1 MNDSRDKCSQTQIK
15 HLSPQ
20 VKHSSSHMKSEI
32 IAQQI
37 LKKLLSKRS
46 FQKYLIDSTVKE
58 ILNDTTTI
66 TTYGQQL
73 IIQNLHSES
82 LNYRRM
88 IINEN
93 IDLLICHLKLIA
105 ESFIKSCK

>member
-1 MNDSRDKCSQTQIK
+1 MRDDPEIRSPSQVK
-15 HLSPQ
+15 HPSPQ
-20 VKHSSSHMKSEI
+20 VKSEI

-37 LKKLLSKRS
+37 LKKLLAQRS
-46 FQKYLIDSTVKE
+46 FQKYLIDSTVTE
-58 ILNDTTTI
+58 VLNDVGPADI

-73 IIQNLHSES
+73 IIQNLGFES
-82 LNYRRM
+82 STSCRRAV
-88 IINEN
+88 IYEN